1 MPKVSKKTKAVAVK
15 QLLVRTYHINNP
27 FTLRERENK
36 ENVNRYLKGL
46 GNWPDSRGFCTWGSR
61 NKKLREKKRSKV
73 GTERTPSGM
82 TLRQQQFLEDIKGY
96 EEGRDGPAV

>member
-1 MPKVSKKTKAVAVK
+1 MSKVSKKTKAVAE
-15 QLLVRTYHINNP
+15 LVRNYNINDP
-27 FTLRERENK
+27 RTLRERERD

-61 NKKLREKKRSKV
+61 NQKLREKKRSKV

-82 TLRQQQFLEDIKGY
+82 TLRQQQFVEDTAGL
-96 EEGRDGPAV
+96 A

>member
-1 MPKVSKKTKAVAVK
+1 MPKVSKKTKAVAEK
-15 QLLVRTYHINNP
+15 PLLVRNYNINDP
-27 FTLRERENK
+27 RTLRERERD

-61 NKKLREKKRSKV
+61 NQKLREKKRSKV

-82 TLRQQQFLEDIKGY
+82 TLRQQQFVEDTAGL
-96 EEGRDGPAV
+96 A